1 MIDKAIELRTQRG
14 TRSVFYHVLNDLV
27 DKINVFKERM
37 NIEEQKKDCS
47 HCSSEEK
54 KSKTSKKLSVV
65 RNRPSRVKIVK
76 TKMRTNSIHN
86 IMISSKKM
94 QTPGS
99 RIQPPFSPAVRLSIK
114 RKGSLANSIKRQDR
128 KSIAQ
133 LSNEIDPSVT
143 QRKEMKKRIN
153 TAIKKTMRVMMGRRK
168 KIVITPNQ
176 SLRYNERVLGKPA
189 ARYKMKQKLNN
200 SETVFRKEGIEE
212 STKHKRRKNLSF
224 DKKRLA
230 LLSQP
235 KRMFTRSRKSSNT
248 SPKFS
253 LAMTPNYLKN
263 LRCSF
268 KLPNKFSKL
277 ANLKYCE
284 TLANIGK
291 ANIYG
296 IKLDEL
302 PSLQTQFTKYQDLLS
317 EKERLKLKRTF
328 AGNDA

>member
-1 MIDKAIELRTQRG
+1 
-14 TRSVFYHVLNDLV
+14 
-27 DKINVFKERM
+27 
-37 NIEEQKKDCS
+37 
-47 HCSSEEK
+47 
-54 KSKTSKKLSVV
+54 
-65 RNRPSRVKIVK
+65 
-76 TKMRTNSIHN
+76 
-86 IMISSKKM
+86 M

-212 STKHKRRKNLSF
+212 STKHK
-224 DKKRLA
+224 
-230 LLSQP
+230 
-235 KRMFTRSRKSSNT
+235 
-248 SPKFS
+248 
-253 LAMTPNYLKN
+253 
-263 LRCSF
+263 
-268 KLPNKFSKL
+268 
-277 ANLKYCE
+277 
-284 TLANIGK
+284 
-291 ANIYG
+291 
-296 IKLDEL
+296 
-302 PSLQTQFTKYQDLLS
+302 
-317 EKERLKLKRTF
+317 
-328 AGNDA
+328 